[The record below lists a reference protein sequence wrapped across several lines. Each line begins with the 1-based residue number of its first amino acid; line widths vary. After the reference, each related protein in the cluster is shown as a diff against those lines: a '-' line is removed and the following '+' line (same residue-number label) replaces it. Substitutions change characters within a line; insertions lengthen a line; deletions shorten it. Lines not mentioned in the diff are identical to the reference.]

1 MKGVNAGV
9 DMDIASGCYLENI
22 ATLLAEGKLQ
32 QKTID
37 DAVKYSEIK
46 FNLGL
51 FENQYTDL
59 KVKSSTYSKEHL
71 QAAKQ

>member
-37 DAVKYSEIK
+37 DAVKI
-46 FNLGL
+46 F
-51 FENQYTDL
+51 
-59 KVKSSTYSKEHL
+59 
-71 QAAKQ
+71 